1 MPLIYIIVEAIIAL
15 FNFAIASIGLKI
27 LVIYFVFRAT
37 VYLIKKLSK
46 LGIRLWMKA
55 KQLIGKREETKSWQ

>member
-37 VYLIKKLSK
+37 VYLIKKLADS
-46 LGIRLWMKA
+46 GIRLWRKMK
-55 KQLIGKREETKSWQ
+55 QYMCRGEETKSWQ